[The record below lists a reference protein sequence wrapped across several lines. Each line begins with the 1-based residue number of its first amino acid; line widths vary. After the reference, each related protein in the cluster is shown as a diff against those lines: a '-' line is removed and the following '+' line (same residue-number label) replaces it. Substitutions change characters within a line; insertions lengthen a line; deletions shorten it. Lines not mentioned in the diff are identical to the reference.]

1 MSPGPR
7 KSSHSGVLDN
17 NPPNKPDR
25 PMNPEEKKNLRLNYI
40 VNITDGGFFGFGLG
54 FASFSTVLPLF
65 VANMTDSAILIGLIT
80 AVHVMGFQLPQL
92 LMARSVSRLTRYKP
106 MVMLMTV
113 FERVPFLGLALIALF
128 YHQLGS
134 QAAILLTFIMLI
146 SQGLGAGFTANAW
159 QNMIGKVIPSEY
171 LATFF
176 GVQSSASNL
185 LASIGALVAGFLL
198 ERVAFPG
205 NFALC
210 FGLCFVMFIFSYIAL
225 GMTRESEHEITHV
238 VENQLPLWHTIRNI
252 LRRDENFSW
261 FLAARTLVQFGTMA
275 FSFYTIYA
283 ARRLAA
289 SDFQV
294 GVLTSVLMIAQVIS
308 NPLLGWLADHWSRKG
323 VLEMGALAIV
333 LSAMLARFAPSSAW
347 LYPVMVLTAV
357 ANTAFW
363 TITMAMTLEFGEAHE
378 RPTYVGM
385 ANTLIAPA
393 TILAP
398 LVGGWVADAHGYQAT
413 FLIAAVAGLLSVVIF
428 HFFVKDPKK
437 RTASVLVSM
446 PE

>member
-1 MSPGPR
+1 
-7 KSSHSGVLDN
+7 
-17 NPPNKPDR
+17 
-25 PMNPEEKKNLRLNYI
+25 MNLAEKKNLRLNYI

-65 VANMTDSAILIGLIT
+65 VSNMTNSAILIGLIT
-80 AVHVMGFQLPQL
+80 AVHVMGFQFPQL

-106 MVMLMTV
+106 MVMLMTI
-113 FERVPFLGLALIALF
+113 FERVPFIGLALIALF
-128 YHQLGS
+128 YHQIGPTV
-134 QAAILLTFIMLI
+134 AIILTFTMLV

-185 LASIGALVAGFLL
+185 LASIGALVAGILL
-198 ERVAFPG
+198 ERLAFPG

-210 FGLCFVMFIFSYIAL
+210 FALCAVMFVFSYIAL
-225 GMTRESEHEITHV
+225 GMTRESEHEVSHV
-238 VENQLPLWHTIRNI
+238 VENQPPLWHSIRDI
-252 LRRDENFSW
+252 LTRDRNFSW

-275 FSFYTIYA
+275 FSFYMIYA
-283 ARRLAA
+283 ARRLTA
-289 SDFQV
+289 SDYQV

-323 VLEMGALAIV
+323 VLEMGAVAIA
-333 LSAMLARFAPSSAW
+333 LSAMLARFAPSYVW
-347 LYPVMVLTAV
+347 MYPVMLLTAV

-363 TITMAMTLEFGEAHE
+363 TITMAMTLEFGDKHE

-393 TILAP
+393 TIIAP
-398 LVGGWVADAHGYQAT
+398 LVGGWVADSSGYEST
-413 FLIAAVAGLLSVVIF
+413 FLIAAVAGLASAIIF
-428 HFFVKDPKK
+428 HFFVTDP
-437 RTASVLVSM
+437 RQRASGVLAGA
-446 PE
+446 PD